1 MTKKHFKSD
10 LLNSLVGKNMIG
22 NIRHKA
28 TRHGVGSLTPFQ
40 RKVYD
45 AFEREFPIKRNK
57 GGVVTNKFKGV
68 Y

>member
-28 TRHGVGSLTPFQ
+28 TRYGYHSLTPFQ
-40 RKVYD
+40 RRVHD
-45 AFEREFPIKRNK
+45 AFEKEFPIKRNK
-57 GGVVTNKFKGV
+57 GGVVTNNFKGV